1 MSKMKVF
8 CFGFGQVAKYF
19 VKKIIKENQAIEL
32 SVTSR
37 KETQKLIFESLEIN
51 SYELNEKK
59 IDKNM
64 NSKIQDADFMLVS
77 IPPINEEDIVIKN
90 FKRCSWEPLD
100 FIKEKLLCLK
110 KGFITIYQK
119 SLYMIYI
126 YWELNVT

>member
-1 MSKMKVF
+1 MGKIKVF

-59 IDKNM
+59 
-64 NSKIQDADFMLVS
+64 
-77 IPPINEEDIVIKN
+77 
-90 FKRCSWEPLD
+90 
-100 FIKEKLLCLK
+100 
-110 KGFITIYQK
+110 
-119 SLYMIYI
+119 
-126 YWELNVT
+126 